1 MADHSTLV
9 STEKWIRRA
18 FFPLFFASGACALVY
33 EVVWVRI
40 LTQVIGNTTFATSV
54 ILAAFMAGLTI
65 GSFIFGRLIDR
76 RDRPLLIYAIL
87 EAGIGLFAL
96 VLPYLFTVLTP
107 LYVSFSHCLG
117 NTSHAFKLAQVILCF
132 VLVLPPTI
140 LMGGTLPVL
149 SKFAADRDNTVGKT
163 VGGLYAVNTLG
174 GVTGCF
180 VAGFFLIGA
189 FGIRSTSYLA
199 VAVNLAV
206 AATAFLLSRKER
218 DFLMPQVAPPTPPLE
233 KGGEGG
239 FEMLFPEQKK
249 EEYSYHIV
257 IWAIGLSGFT
267 GLAYEVLWTRLL
279 IFSSTGMI
287 VYTFS
292 AMLTVFLSGF
302 AIGSYIG
309 SLLADKIKRLTEVF
323 ASLQIAIALICI
335 LTIPLLIRLHLFEE
349 TVNPY
354 VAFITDPYWQNMSAF
369 FLLSVAVI
377 FVPSLLLGSV
387 FPITVRIYTN
397 DIGRI
402 GHKVGAVYAAN
413 TVGAI
418 LGSIAAGFV
427 LVPALGTRKS
437 LIFIAVINLFIAVFV
452 SFPLLSHKYNR
463 RTLISRLAGFSSAV
477 LVCSILAYHY
487 WMDDESIKAL
497 FALGNEKVKIIYA
510 DEGVGGTV
518 TVEQMPDYSRRLA
531 INGINVAG
539 TDFKFRT
546 IQALQVH
553 LPLLLHENPQ
563 DVLQIG
569 FGSGATT
576 WSISRHNVK
585 HIDVVELISE
595 VVKPAGYFTDVN
607 HNVLSQKRAVIT
619 IDDVRSFLVRG
630 TQKYDAILSDSIHP
644 TIAGN
649 GSLYSVEYFR
659 LCKERLKPDG
669 VFSTYLP
676 FYSLTLNDFKIILR
690 SMKKVFPYVYLWHT
704 PAGRNEWSI
713 VMGLNRPL
721 AVDIDKLERRFNRNE
736 VRMDLDGIMIN
747 DYRQLLSYF
756 LLDDKGVS
764 SMVGSQGMLNTDDN
778 CYLEYVSAKLFN
790 IRHHDVKEIMQE
802 LLVNRRNI
810 FPFLV
815 TDSDDPV
822 LKRYIL
828 ECDHILTGRLLEL
841 NGQFYPAKRA
851 FRQAIE
857 LNPESEIAWDMLGY
871 SKIAKETLLKAINE
885 NPKDYSIYNELGF
898 IYLSGNNFAEA
909 ERQFQKVLEP
919 NPDAIDTHLGLA
931 RAYLEMNQYDESV
944 RHLNIIE
951 QLGPT
956 PWVATKA
963 KNEIAL
969 IYAGRMAKYLP
980 KSPEAHNRL
989 GTAYWDRGNFD
1000 LAIREF
1006 EKVVE
1011 LQPEFV
1017 MARLNLA
1024 IRYEELW
1031 ELAKARD
1038 AFAKVLQVDPGN
1050 AAALGHLTQIRNK
1063 MTYQDLIAYLAAQ
1076 SGGSRELPLGQRGA
1090 PYYSRGLEY
1099 WGKRQFA
1106 QATRELE
1113 KAVNYSPDYFADL
1126 VKLYEIQKMYDKAIE
1141 ALQGIAKNNPQ
1152 DTKTKMYIM
1161 KLNLLKELDK
1171 SPKTQEEKERYCQG
1185 LNTLGNMYWQEG
1197 EFEKAKEMLHRLIS
1211 LDPDSAV
1218 IYVNLGRC
1226 YESTGEL
1233 PEAIASYKKAL
1244 ELDPNLQFAQKSL
1257 SYLSDAIA
1265 YSGDMKKPH
1274 QTR

>member
-1 MADHSTLV
+1 MAGHLTLL
-9 STEKWIRRA
+9 STEKWIRRTL
-18 FFPLFFASGACALVY
+18 FPLFFASGACALIY
-33 EVVWVRI
+33 EVIWVRI
-40 LTQVIGNTTFATSV
+40 LTQILGNTTFATSI
-54 ILAAFMAGLTI
+54 ILASFMAGLAI
-65 GSFIFGRLIDR
+65 GSFILGRLIDR
-76 RDRPLLIYAIL
+76 WGRPLLIYAVL
-87 EAGIGLFAL
+87 EAGIALFAL
-96 VLPYLFTVLTP
+96 VLPYLFAALTP
-107 LYVSFSHCLG
+107 LYVLFCRFLG
-117 NTSHAFKLAQVILCF
+117 DAPQTFIPAQVILCF
-132 VLVLPPTI
+132 ILVLPPTI

-149 SKFAADRDNTVGKT
+149 SKFAADRKDTVGKT

-180 VAGFFLIGA
+180 AAGFFLIEA

-199 VAVNLAV
+199 VITNFVV
-206 AATAFLLSRKER
+206 AAAAFLLSRKEM
-218 DFLMPQVAPPTPPLE
+218 DFHLSGNESRTGHVPY
-233 KGGEGG
+233 GE
-239 FEMLFPEQKK
+239 PEVKIQPESIGHVNQKK
-249 EEYSYHIV
+249 DTGLRRLV
-257 IWAIGLSGFT
+257 LWAIGLSGFT

-279 IFSSTGMI
+279 VFSSTGMI

-292 AMLTVFLSGF
+292 AMLTVFLAGF

-323 ASLQIAIALICI
+323 AGLQIAVGLLCI
-335 LTIPLLIRLHLFEE
+335 LTVPLLIRLHLFEE
-349 TVNPY
+349 TINRY

-369 FLLSVAVI
+369 FLLSVAFI

-387 FPITVRIYTN
+387 FPIAVRIYTN

-413 TVGAI
+413 TIGAI

-427 LVPALGTRKS
+427 LVPAFGTRQS
-437 LIFIAVINLFIAVFV
+437 LIFTAVINLFIAFLVF
-452 SFPLLSHKYNR
+452 FPLLSHKYNR
-463 RTLISRLAGFSSAV
+463 RALISRTAGFSFA
-477 LVCSILAYHY
+477 LLICFMLAYHF

-497 FALGNEKVKIIYA
+497 FAMGNENVKIIYA
-510 DEGVGGTV
+510 DEGVGGTI

-553 LPLLLHENPQ
+553 LPLLLLENPQ

-585 HIDVVELISE
+585 HIDVVELISG
-595 VVKPAGYFTDVN
+595 VMKPAGFFRDVN
-607 HNVLSQKRAVIT
+607 HDVLSRNRPALT

-630 TQKYDAILSDSIHP
+630 SRKYDAILSDSIHP

-649 GSLYSVEYFR
+649 GSLYAVEYFR

-676 FYSLTLNDFKIILR
+676 FYGLTLDDFKIILR

-721 AVDIDKLERRFNRNE
+721 AVDIDKLERRFNRKE
-736 VRMDLDGIMIN
+736 IRADLAEIMIN

-756 LLDDKGVS
+756 LLDNKGVLS
-764 SMVGSQGMLNTDDN
+764 LIGSEGQLNTDDN
-778 CYLEYVSAKLFN
+778 CYLEYVSAKLFS
-790 IRHHDVKEIMQE
+790 IRYQDVKEILQD
-802 LLVNRRNI
+802 LLVKRRNI
-810 FPFLV
+810 FPFLMN
-815 TDSDDPV
+815 DSDDPV
-822 LKRYIL
+822 LKHYIL
-828 ECDHILTGRLLEL
+828 ERDCILTGRLLEL
-841 NGQFYPAKRA
+841 NGQFYLAKMA
-851 FRQAIE
+851 FKQAIE

-871 SKIAKETLLKAINE
+871 SRIAKEILLNAINE
-885 NPKDYSIYNELGF
+885 NPKDYTIFQRLGF
-898 IYLSGNNFAEA
+898 LYLSGNNFAEA
-909 ERQFQKVLEP
+909 ERQFQKALELK
-919 NPDAIDTHLGLA
+919 PDAIDTHLGLA
-931 RAYLEMNQYDESV
+931 RAYLEMDQYDESV
-944 RHLNIIE
+944 RHLNIVE

-956 PWVATKA
+956 PWVASKA

-969 IYAGRMAKYLP
+969 IYARRTAKYLP
-980 KSPEAHNRL
+980 KSPEVHNRL

-1000 LAIREF
+1000 LAIGEF

-1011 LQPEFV
+1011 LQPEFI

-1031 ELAKARD
+1031 ELKKARD
-1038 AFAKVLQVDPGN
+1038 IFEKVLQVDPGN
-1050 AAALGHLTQIRNK
+1050 AAATRHLVQIRNK
-1063 MTYQDLIAYLAAQ
+1063 MAYHDLIAYLASQ
-1076 SGGSRELPLGQRGA
+1076 SRWSREMHTGQRGV

-1106 QATRELE
+1106 HATRKLE
-1113 KAVNYSPDYFADL
+1113 KAVKYSPDYFADL
-1126 VKLYEIQKMYDKAIE
+1126 VKLYEIQRMYDKAIE
-1141 ALQGIAKNNPQ
+1141 ALQGIVKSNPQ
-1152 DTKTKMYIM
+1152 DSKTKMYIM

-1171 SPKTQEEKERYCQG
+1171 SPKTREEKEIYCQV

-1197 EFEKAKEMLHRLIS
+1197 EFEKAKEMLFRLIS

-1218 IYVNLGRC
+1218 IYVNMGRC

-1233 PEAIASYKKAL
+1233 PEAVASYKKAIK
-1244 ELDPNLQFAQKSL
+1244 LDPKLEYARISL
-1257 SYLSDAIA
+1257 SRLSK
-1265 YSGDMKKPH
+1265 DM
-1274 QTR
+1274 RDFGW